1 MNIQKI
7 SNLVLRLGMAKV
19 TLVLTAFSVIFSVL
33 IYLLIT
39 RLFGGFNLVGMTV
52 SVITPAIIAPICCIA
67 ILRLTIA
74 VCRAEEKL
82 LQAHDELETRVAEQT
97 RELRESNE
105 HLRQVI
111 QKQKKTEEER
121 NEMETLLRRAEKM
134 EALGLLA
141 GGVAHDLN
149 NVLGVLV
156 GYSELL
162 LLEFPEESPYR
173 EHLSNIH
180 QSGHSAAAIIQD
192 LLTLGRRGVAIS
204 EVVGLN
210 EIIAADVQ
218 TPEFKR
224 LRLNHPEVTFR
235 TELDPGLLNM
245 KGSPVHLGKTVMNL
259 IINALEAISG
269 PGAVLIR
276 TENRYLDKPARGY
289 DEVVEGD
296 YVVLEV
302 SDNGKGISPD
312 DLEKIFEPFYTRK
325 VMGRSGTGL
334 GLTVVWG
341 TVKDHH
347 GYIDVQ
353 STEGKGSTFTIF
365 FPVIREE
372 RNTHPEPLSPVD
384 YMGRGEFLLVVD
396 DVAAQRKLATEMLR
410 RLGYQVES
418 VSSGEEAV
426 FFVKTKKADLLVLDM
441 IMDPGMDGLD
451 TYRKIIE
458 IHPGQKAIIAS
469 GFSETD
475 RVNKAQELGA
485 GPYVRKPYTLEKI
498 GWAVRSELDR
508 R

>member
-1 MNIQKI
+1 MKIQSV
-7 SNLVLRLGMAKV
+7 SNLIARLGVAKV
-19 TLVLTAFSVIFSVL
+19 TLVLTAFSIIFSFL
-33 IYLLIT
+33 NYLLIT
-39 RLFGGFNLVGMTV
+39 RLFGGFNPVGMTISMV
-52 SVITPAIIAPICCIA
+52 TPAIVAPICCIA

-74 VCRAEEKL
+74 VCNAEEKL
-82 LQAHDELETRVAEQT
+82 LKAHDELETRVAEQT
-97 RELRESNE
+97 RELRESNG
-105 HLRQVI
+105 HLKQLI

-121 NEMETLLRRAEKM
+121 NDMEALLRRAEKM

-180 QSGHSAAAIIQD
+180 QSGQSAAAIIQD

-210 EIIAADVQ
+210 DIIAAHVQ

-224 LRLNHPEVTFR
+224 LRANHPEVTFR

-245 KGSPVHLGKTVMNL
+245 KGSSVHLSKTVMNL
-259 IINALEAISG
+259 IINALEAIAG
-269 PGAVLIR
+269 RGEVLIR

-289 DEVVEGD
+289 DEVEEGD

-302 SDNGKGISPD
+302 SDNGKGISAD
-312 DLEKIFEPFYTRK
+312 DLGKIFEPFYTRK

-353 STEGKGSTFTIF
+353 STEGKGSAFTIF

-372 RNTHPEPLSPVD
+372 RNTRAKPLSPAD

-396 DVAAQRKLATEMLR
+396 DMAEQRKLATEMLR
-410 RLGYQVES
+410 RLGYQVAS

-426 FFVKTKKADLLVLDM
+426 FFVGTRKADLLVLDM

-451 TYRKIIE
+451 TYQKIIE
-458 IHPGQKAIIAS
+458 IHPGQKAIIVS

-475 RVNKAQELGA
+475 RVNKAKELGA